1 MCTERERER
10 EEEEER
16 EGEGERESVS
26 VRERDG
32 EQTELQTKTSCLPC
46 GDLILVVGGRLC
58 FICGDSA
65 GDSAT
70 GECRRDVLS
79 SWLRPTEQ
87 RESCSDGFCMI
98 SKVCSFS
105 LKVHYVDTGRAF

>member
-1 MCTERERER
+1 MCTEREREG

-32 EQTELQTKTSCLPC
+32 EQTELQTKTSCLPR

-70 GECRRDVLS
+70 GECRRDALS

-87 RESCSDGFCMI
+87 RELFGWILHD
-98 SKVCSFS
+98 
-105 LKVHYVDTGRAF
+105 